1 MGIEMTDEDLQQADL
16 THLRVSDMTPEQKAE
31 MRRRYVEFVRRLA
44 KPPMAAPAPA
54 RVSKAMKWA
63 PGTKIR

>member
-16 THLRVSDMTPEQKAE
+16 THLRVTEMTPEQKAE

-44 KPPMAAPAPA
+44 KPPVAAAPA
-54 RVSKAMKWA
+54 RVSKATKWV
-63 PGTKIR
+63 PGAKAR